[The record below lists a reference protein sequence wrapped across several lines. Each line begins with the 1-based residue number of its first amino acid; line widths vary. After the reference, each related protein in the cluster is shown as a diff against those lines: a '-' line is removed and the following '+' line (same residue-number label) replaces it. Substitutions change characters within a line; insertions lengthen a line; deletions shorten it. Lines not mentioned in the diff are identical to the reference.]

1 MYGEIVR
8 ELLRGQ
14 ILAMLLCALIFLV
27 FPIVYY
33 IYAKRKAKKIK
44 RKKNKHKKSWKQFVS
59 ETPEGRAFGALIVGV
74 VFFCICFGISLYR
87 YVSLHQ
93 DLMSE
98 NYATYTGDFECDV
111 VRGKNSATSWVLWTN
126 ENGEEKSI
134 KYKHNINKFQE
145 HGKKLKEGD
154 YHGTIVYAPTGGF
167 LLWWDAEPIGE

>member
-14 ILAMLLCALIFLV
+14 ILTMLLCALIFLV

-74 VFFCICFGISLYR
+74 VFFCIFFGISLYR

-111 VRGKNSATSWVLWTN
+111 VRGKSSTTSWVVWTSEDGVVETIRYN
-126 ENGEEKSI
+126 HRI
-134 KYKHNINKFQE
+134 DKFQE
-145 HGKKLKEGD
+145 HGEKLKEGD
-154 YHGTIVYAPTGGF
+154 YHGTLVYSPTGKF
-167 LLWWDAEPIGE
+167 LLRWDAEPIGD